1 MLRHLGGVERGVLIG
16 LAGLRWAAWIG
27 LVVVA
32 AANLH
37 RDRDPAVVVLV
48 MVATGAVTAYDQ
60 LLLVG
65 PRWQA
70 SLRPA
75 VVATEVVVATFVVA
89 ADGWVHQAQLTG
101 QSIAGI
107 WPLCAILL
115 AAVAG
120 GIFWGIGVGAVLSGA
135 RFLAVFMAAGRS
147 GPAGRDVLG
156 AFTTGASWIVFG
168 AVCGTIVYL
177 LRQAQHQLA
186 EAEARDRVARD
197 LHDGVLQTLA
207 LIERRSES
215 PDIAQL
221 ARDQE
226 RDLRA
231 YLFGFGRRD
240 AGNLRAQLE
249 EAASRAERSWPNTA
263 VTVTITDDLPVVA
276 PALAEALVGA
286 ATEAL
291 TNAAKHGQASRVV
304 VFADVDEASGGL
316 FLSVKD
322 NGAGFL
328 PSAVTEGVGMARSI
342 RGRVEDLG
350 GRVEFAS
357 DGTDGAEVRIR
368 ISTASKRRAPRG

>member
-1 MLRHLGGVERGVLIG
+1 MERGVLIG

-37 RDRDPAVVVLV
+37 RDRHPGVVLLL
-48 MVATGAVTAYDQ
+48 MGATGAVTAYDQ
-60 LLLVG
+60 FLLIG
-65 PRWQA
+65 PKWQGA
-70 SLRPA
+70 LRPA

-89 ADGWVHQAQLTG
+89 ADGWIHQAQATG

-120 GIFWGIGVGAVLSGA
+120 GIVWGVGVGVVLSAA
-135 RFLAVFMAAGRS
+135 RFLAVFAAAGHA
-147 GPAGRDVLG
+147 GPAGRDLLS

-186 EAEARDRVARD
+186 DAEARDHIARD

-207 LIERRSES
+207 LIERRSDS

-231 YLFGFGRRD
+231 YLFGDRSD
-240 AGNLRAQLE
+240 TGNLRLE
-249 EAASRAERSWPNTA
+249 LERAASRAERAWPATA
-263 VTVTITDDLPVVA
+263 ITVTITDDVPPVGPAVA
-276 PALAEALVGA
+276 DALVGA

-291 TNAAKHGQASRVV
+291 TNAAKHGRANRVV

-316 FLSVKD
+316 FLSIKD
-322 NGAGFL
+322 NGTGFDTA
-328 PSAVTEGVGMARSI
+328 AVTEGVGMARSI
-342 RGRVEDLG
+342 RGRVEDFG
-350 GRVEFAS
+350 GRVDFAS
-357 DGTDGAEVRIR
+357 DGADGAEVRILVP
-368 ISTASKRRAPRG
+368 AGSKRRAPRG